1 MREEHVITHTA
12 YIGLGTNLGNRIE
25 NLRQGVKLL
34 DAEKEI
40 EILKVSAVYQTDPV
54 GGPAQGPFL
63 NTCVEISTDLPP
75 EELLTK
81 MLTIEDKLGRI
92 REERWGPRLIDLDL
106 LVYEKQVIDTEFLQ
120 LPHPRMEERDFVM
133 VPLNDIAPALIIPG
147 LEISV
152 SEILASREIGP
163 DIKLYAPAGWHK

>member
-1 MREEHVITHTA
+1 M
-12 YIGLGTNLGNRIE
+12 
-25 NLRQGVKLL
+25 L

-40 EILKVSAVYQTDPV
+40 ELLNISAVYETDPV
-54 GGPAQGPFL
+54 GGPMQGSFL
-63 NTCVEISTDLPP
+63 NACVEVSTDLPP
-75 EELLTK
+75 EELLTR
-81 MLTIEDKLGRI
+81 MLTMEDKLGRI

-120 LPHPRMEERDFVM
+120 LPHPRMENRDFVM

-152 SEILASREIGP
+152 SEILASREIGS